1 MRRFIRQLPFLLF
14 LVFSHAVLSSGA
26 DDANTEKSA
35 GSAKVATTM
44 PTSNVES
51 FALWEDSSFSTFF
64 YDTTA
69 DLSRYDQAIFFPMT
83 FDRMELSDDSGEE
96 FSESW
101 QKSSFNEM
109 DKICQFFDDYLI
121 KKFQSSKYIQPTLK
135 GGPNVLAIEFRMM
148 NFMPTSLRREDA
160 LGTVGES
167 SNMMGVGTLTFQA
180 VLVESQTGKLVAVIE
195 DGLQIASGSYS
206 IDNRVG
212 RNLAWKRS
220 FQNVVQK
227 LHDDFQTL
235 HTSPP

>member
-1 MRRFIRQLPFLLF
+1 MRKFIRYLPFLLS
-14 LVFSHAVLSSGA
+14 LVFSHPVLSSGTE
-26 DDANTEKSA
+26 DPNTEES
-35 GSAKVATTM
+35 GGNPKVATTM
-44 PTSNVES
+44 PASNVEA
-51 FALWEDSSFSTFF
+51 FALWEESNFSTFF

-69 DLSRYDQAIFFPMT
+69 DFSRYDQAIFFPMT
-83 FDRMELSDDSGEE
+83 FDRMELADESGEK

-109 DKICQFFDDYLI
+109 DKICQFFDDYLL
-121 KKFQSSKYIQPTLK
+121 KKFKSSKYIQPTLK
-135 GGPNVLAIEFRMM
+135 GGPNVLAIEFRMK

-167 SNMMGVGTLTFQA
+167 GNMMGVGTLTFQA

-220 FQNVVQK
+220 FQKVVQK
-227 LHDDFQTL
+227 LHDDFKTL
-235 HTSPP
+235 HKSPP